1 LDTDL
6 LFGIARSERVQAPPE
21 HIHQPEFESFLY
33 TTHAA
38 FNRQCFEN
46 LSIAWVQRNPC
57 QRFCPISV
65 RNLSFNFVAGRWE
78 LEAFEQ
84 EATELVLSANSYVN
98 EKKKFLVV

>member
-1 LDTDL
+1 
-6 LFGIARSERVQAPPE
+6 VPK
-21 HIHQPEFESFLY
+21 
-33 TTHAA
+33 
-38 FNRQCFEN
+38 
-46 LSIAWVQRNPC
+46 V
-57 QRFCPISV
+57 CPISV